1 MNLHMTWNYDY
12 DSLIEEAITF
22 PVAFFNSR
30 EESGVVIS
38 SSGNILLEGEVYTS
52 NIDCF
57 FFKRSLFESRWFCN
71 NNNNNVLLVEWN
83 TWLPYR

>member
-52 NIDCF
+52 NT
-57 FFKRSLFESRWFCN
+57 L
-71 NNNNNVLLVEWN
+71 
-83 TWLPYR
+83 